1 MSASVVVVR
10 GPRVEAVAG
19 GARAKRSGHG
29 QSTPAPGPPGDYFG
43 FVVQQVLLLLVR
55 LTGPRAEAEVD
66 GCRVWSFSTLIW
78 VPPEYG

>member
-19 GARAKRSGHG
+19 GARAKR
-29 QSTPAPGPPGDYFG
+29 PGDYFG